1 MPDLTTDLQSGQLAE
16 LCGVSPDTIRH
27 YERRGLI
34 AAVRGANGYR
44 RFPPGTVER
53 VLLVRRALA
62 IGFSLD
68 ELGRILRQ
76 RDGGGA
82 PCRGVRALAAE
93 KLAAL
98 DARIAELMAMR
109 EELGRIVEE
118 WDLRLAA
125 TAEGEPARLLET
137 LGAGR
142 VTREAREPVLVQRW

>member
-1 MPDLTTDLQSGQLAE
+1 MTDLQSGTLAE

-44 RFPPGTVER
+44 LFPPETVER

-62 IGFSLD
+62 IGFSLE

-98 DARIAELMAMR
+98 EVRIAELTAMR

-118 WDLRLAA
+118 WDVRLAA
-125 TAEGEPARLLET
+125 TADGEPARLLES
-137 LGAGR
+137 LGGGGVR
-142 VTREAREPVLVQRW
+142 REARELVLVQRR